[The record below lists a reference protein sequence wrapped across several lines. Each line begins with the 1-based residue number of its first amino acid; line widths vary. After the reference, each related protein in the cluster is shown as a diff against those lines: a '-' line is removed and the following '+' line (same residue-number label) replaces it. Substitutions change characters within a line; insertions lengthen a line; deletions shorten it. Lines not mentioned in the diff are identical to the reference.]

1 MLASCACR
9 RVERLE
15 MDLWSLAGDSLRV
28 MTARSADTQVVMCL
42 MWLSAVT
49 QLRVESP
56 TDSVQPLAVRPFGR
70 SVR

>member
-1 MLASCACR
+1 MLVLCACR
-9 RVERLE
+9 QVERLE

-28 MTARSADTQVVMCL
+28 MTAWSADTQVVMRL